1 MKAEKPAVGILKT
14 GDFGNAMFY
23 HIHCDCGNEDDAH
36 EIEIEADDMHVQVHV
51 YVKAHTKWWEKKRWK
66 QIWHLITRG
75 YAEMQSTIVLQEQAA
90 LNYAETLKTAMKDVK
105 KFRDERIAA
114 NARKASI
121 NGSGES

>member
-1 MKAEKPAVGILKT
+1 MKAEKPASGILKT
-14 GDFGNAMFY
+14 NDFGNVMFY
-23 HIHCDCGNEDDAH
+23 HVHCDCGNEDDAH

-51 YVKAHTKWWEKKRWK
+51 YVKAHTKWWEKRRWK
-66 QIWHLITRG
+66 QIWHLLTRG

-114 NARKASI
+114 NARKADT